1 MIKNLIRDEKVIE
14 ISFFLSLILVFLDSY
29 EFMKFP
35 LTWIGNFMIVAI
47 CIFIF
52 YKEKMQI
59 SSLVLLIIF
68 ITLIPTIFNLFT
80 FDFLSSEI
88 VYTITRV
95 ASYLGF
101 VITFFVISQSL
112 LTNNVF
118 EFKEKSL
125 KSDKTSLILPKW
137 SQ

>member
-1 MIKNLIRDEKVIE
+1 MIKNSIRNEKVVE

-29 EFMKFP
+29 EFMKLP
-35 LTWIGNFMIVAI
+35 LTWIGNFMIVAV

-59 SSLVLLIIF
+59 NSLVLLILF

-80 FDFLSSEI
+80 FDFLSSQI

-95 ASYLGF
+95 ASYFGF
-101 VITFFVISQSL
+101 VITFKLAVSPC
-112 LTNNVF
+112 
-118 EFKEKSL
+118 FKVTVSSAKP
-125 KSDKTSLILPKW
+125 SLIA
-137 SQ
+137 